1 MLGLFSFVCV
11 ELDRPGQLLALSG
24 VCTVVSCLRGDLV
37 RSSKALQVEG
47 WS

>member
-1 MLGLFSFVCV
+1 MLGLFGVVCV
-11 ELDRPGQLLALSG
+11 KLDRPGQLLALSE
-24 VCTVVSCLRGDLV
+24 VWTVVSCLRGDLV